1 MSTTYLTLVN
11 SALRRLREDEV
22 SGVANTAYSKM
33 VGDFVND
40 AKTTVENS
48 HDWSE
53 LRSTVV
59 VSTSSGTNEYTM
71 TGSGDRIK
79 LYSVLN
85 DTSNFFGRYEN
96 PTLLSNAEYN
106 SDTVSGSPEK
116 YTCSGVDVS
125 NHSKV
130 KLYPTPDATYSLR
143 FDVLIRP
150 GDLSD
155 DSDTIVIPE
164 KPIVH

>member
-59 VSTSSGTNEYTM
+59 ISTSSGTNEYTI

-85 DTSNFFGRYEN
+85 DTSNFFLRYEN
-96 PTLLSNAEYN
+96 PTWFANAEYN

-116 YTCSGVDVS
+116 YTFSGVDGS
-125 NHSKV
+125 NNSKV
-130 KLYPTPDATYSLR
+130 KLYPTPDATNSLR
-143 FDVLIRP
+143 FDVLIRQ
-150 GDLSD
+150 
-155 DSDTIVIPE
+155 
-164 KPIVH
+164 